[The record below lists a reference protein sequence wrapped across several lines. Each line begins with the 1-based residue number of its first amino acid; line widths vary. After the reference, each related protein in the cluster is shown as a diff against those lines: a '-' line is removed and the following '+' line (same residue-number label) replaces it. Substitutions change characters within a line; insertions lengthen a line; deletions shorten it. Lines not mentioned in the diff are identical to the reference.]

1 MIDPSDFVSAR
12 ILIVGE
18 CESDVRLLRHVLA
31 GAGYGC
37 VDSCVRTHDVS
48 NLQNS
53 DRYDLVV
60 FDLPPSAAIEFEA
73 IEALNALGDG
83 ASPSVLVVTSQ
94 PDQKL
99 RALQAG
105 ARDFVAKPVEQ
116 LEMLT
121 RLGNVLE
128 ARALTLEANSHGKA
142 VDRFV
147 QDLQEQALT
156 DPLTELLNRRF
167 LQEFLPREAAKAQRH
182 GTQLAV
188 ISIDLD
194 FFKRINDTH
203 GHEAGDLVLR
213 KVASLLKDTCRA
225 SDIACR
231 QGGDEF
237 SVLLPR
243 ASLDGARHKAEQI
256 RSSILGLDLTQ
267 RYRPLGTVTA
277 SLGVAI
283 SPDHG
288 TDAESLLRAA
298 DVALYAAKASGR
310 NRVVVAAR
318 AEEAQ
323 RKTAEPA
330 TVTTACPTRRI
341 SA

>member
-1 MIDPSDFVSAR
+1 MIDPSDSFNAR

-18 CESDVRLLRHVLA
+18 RESDVRLLRHMLA

-37 VDSCVRTHDVS
+37 VASCVHASEVPA
-48 NLQNS
+48 LQRS
-53 DRYDLVV
+53 DCYDLVV
-60 FDLPPSAAIEFEA
+60 FDLPAGAAKELQA
-73 IEALNALGDG
+73 IGALNALGD
-83 ASPSVLVVTSQ
+83 AARPSVLAITSQ

-128 ARALTLEANSHGKA
+128 ARALTLEAKSHGKA

-167 LQEFLPREAAKAQRH
+167 LQEFLPREAAKAHRH

-213 KVASLLKDTCRA
+213 KVAALLKETCRA

-243 ASLDGARHKAEQI
+243 ANLAGARHKAEQI
-256 RSSILGLDLTQ
+256 RSSILDLELVQ
-267 RYRPLGTVTA
+267 RRTPLGAVSA

-288 TDAESLLRAA
+288 TDADSLMRAA

-310 NRVVVAAR
+310 NCVVVAAGADEAH
-318 AEEAQ
+318 AEAG
-323 RKTAEPA
+323 APNG
-330 TVTTACPTRRI
+330 PPRRI
-341 SA
+341 SV